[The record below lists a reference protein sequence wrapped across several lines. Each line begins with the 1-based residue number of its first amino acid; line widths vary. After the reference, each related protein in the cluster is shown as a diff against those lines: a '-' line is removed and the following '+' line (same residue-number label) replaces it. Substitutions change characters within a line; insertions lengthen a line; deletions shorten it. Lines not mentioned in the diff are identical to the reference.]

1 MIALIR
7 YQFAELGHSQR
18 YLPPML
24 VHLGVL
30 AVMSSANQGP
40 VLPGYAVTAA
50 SSLLVSGWLIIALT
64 GISSPEQR
72 AIVVAHAGSFTRVLI
87 SMVLTVL
94 TCSAGLAMLAVGWG
108 AVTHGADVPPATLA
122 LGVLVHLICS
132 LHGIAVALPCS
143 PLVIPRIG
151 YTLVAAVV
159 LLTVALLAKWV
170 PLAFPLLLALGADTA
185 PPAVLAQAA
194 LTAVLLLVLTTAFT
208 AWRQDFGMRTQS
220 TR

>member
-18 YLPPML
+18 HLPPVL
-24 VHLGVL
+24 AHLGVL

-40 VLPGYAVTAA
+40 ALPGYAVTAA
-50 SSLLVSGWLIIALT
+50 SSLLVSGWLIIALA
-64 GISSPEQR
+64 GISSSEQR
-72 AIVVAHAGSFTRVLI
+72 AIVAAHAGSFARVLI
-87 SMVLTVL
+87 SLVLTVL
-94 TCSAGLAMLAVGWG
+94 ACSAGLAVLAVGWG
-108 AVTHGADVPPATLA
+108 AVTHGADIPPTTLA

-132 LHGIAVALPCS
+132 VFGIAVALPCS
-143 PLVIPRIG
+143 SLVIPRIG

-159 LLTVALLAKWV
+159 LLAVALLAKWV
-170 PLAFPLLLALGADTA
+170 PLAFPLLFALGAGTA

>member
-1 MIALIR
+1 MIALVR

-18 YLPPML
+18 YLPPVL

-30 AVMSSANQGP
+30 AVLSRANPGP

-50 SSLLVSGWLIIALT
+50 SSLLVSGWLIIALA
-64 GISSPEQR
+64 GISGPEQR
-72 AIVVAHAGSFTRVLI
+72 AVVAAHARSFTRVLI

-94 TCSAGLAMLAVGWG
+94 ACSAGLAVLAVGWG
-108 AVTHGADVPPATLA
+108 AVTHGAHVPPGTLA

-132 LHGIAVALPCS
+132 AFGIAVALPCS

-170 PLAFPLLLALGADTA
+170 PLAFPLLFALGTDTA